1 MPVIHQDKKHCK
13 TEISILKRQV
23 FMYSLLYF
31 IRFVVPDDLLLGRN
45 MLH

>member
-1 MPVIHQDKKHCK
+1 MQRRKN
-13 TEISILKRQV
+13 ILKLNLNSDKAS

-31 IRFVVPDDLLLGRN
+31 IQFVVPDDDDLQLSRN

>member
-1 MPVIHQDKKHCK
+1 MQRHTNIFILNLNSDKAN
-13 TEISILKRQV
+13 

-31 IRFVVPDDLLLGRN
+31 IQFVVPDDDDLQLSCN